1 MPEGYSAIIV
11 VSWSLYDFPMAAF
24 VRSDPADDA
33 LLLQFLYMLGN
44 GSPYNSKRICHLL
57 GCHFRVFSDK
67 LKEFLC
73 TFL

>member
-1 MPEGYSAIIV
+1 
-11 VSWSLYDFPMAAF
+11 MAAF
-24 VRSDPADDA
+24 VRSNPADDA

-67 LKEFLC
+67 LKDFLC
-73 TFL
+73 TFLCTFLYTLWDRNLSLGI